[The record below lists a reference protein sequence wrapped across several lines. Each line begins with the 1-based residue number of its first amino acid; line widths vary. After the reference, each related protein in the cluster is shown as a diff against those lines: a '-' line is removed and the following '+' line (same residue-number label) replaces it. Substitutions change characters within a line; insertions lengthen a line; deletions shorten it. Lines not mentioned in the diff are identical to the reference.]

1 MAHDAS
7 EDRDLLI
14 EAAEAAGE
22 IAMKHFQRSPKRW
35 DKDDGAG
42 PVTEADLEVN
52 AMLRERLRAARP
64 DYGWLSEEDPDDLAR
79 MDHERVFIVD
89 SIDGTRA
96 FIEGSQ
102 GFSNALAVAERGKPI
117 AGVVNLPARK
127 EMFAAALG
135 HGTTKNGASV
145 TASAQDQMDRA
156 TVLAA
161 RVQMQPQ
168 HWPGGVPPLDRHFR
182 SSLAWRFCLVAEGR
196 FDMMVTFRRSY
207 EWDLA
212 AGALIATEAGALVT
226 DGDGADM
233 LFNSAE
239 AMQAGVVVAPPDLH
253 RAVMTHRAPAL
264 D

>member
-1 MAHDAS
+1 MTVPYS
-7 EDRDLLI
+7 
-14 EAAEAAGE
+14 
-22 IAMKHFQRSPKRW
+22 KRMQ
-35 DKDDGAG
+35 G
-42 PVTEADLEVN
+42 
-52 AMLRERLRAARP
+52 
-64 DYGWLSEEDPDDLAR
+64 YGSD
-79 MDHERVFIVD
+79 FI
-89 SIDGTRA
+89 
-96 FIEGSQ
+96 
-102 GFSNALAVAERGKPI
+102 
-117 AGVVNLPARK
+117 K